1 METIVD
7 WMGSVFSWLREGV
20 SIVILIWLLIAVPM
34 LIFRKTRPYAGM
46 IFLYSSFFTGLSC
59 WWFCFI
65 VCYHLLGLTWLV
77 IGCLLFGVGVVPLT
91 FVGLMIKSFWTPG
104 LGPWILEVFT
114 ALILALIPRMVGVW
128 IIDRHE
134 KRLSRQASAFP
145 VS

>member
-1 METIVD
+1 
-7 WMGSVFSWLREGV
+7 
-20 SIVILIWLLIAVPM
+20 
-34 LIFRKTRPYAGM
+34 
-46 IFLYSSFFTGLSC
+46 
-59 WWFCFI
+59 
-65 VCYHLLGLTWLV
+65 
-77 IGCLLFGVGVVPLT
+77 
-91 FVGLMIKSFWTPG
+91 MIKSFWTPG